1 MKILYLTYILLFL
14 GKAEICAF
22 ILRFLFHKSHISQHR
37 LACYNLSMYSIL
49 APNHKL
55 KLRYVSVA
63 KRRDLILYESF
74 KNDNIVES
82 FKQSSGHFQ
91 Q

>member
-1 MKILYLTYILLFL
+1 MKILHLTFILL
-14 GKAEICAF
+14 GKVEICAF

-55 KLRYVSVA
+55 KLRYVSMA
-63 KRRDLILYESF
+63 KCRDLILYESF
-74 KNDNIVES
+74 KNDNIAES